1 MGEVKPRMPQAMML
15 HRERY
20 DATAAQAGRTVH
32 DAEMLRFSARQEMQA
47 GTWTQR
53 VLNRLG
59 PIKSMN
65 GRERLRATLNRMGFE
80 LR

>member
-1 MGEVKPRMPQAMML
+1 MFIANI
-15 HRERY
+15 
-20 DATAAQAGRTVH
+20 H
-32 DAEMLRFSARQEMQA
+32 DAEMMRFSARQEMQA

-65 GRERLRATLNRMGFE
+65 GRERLRDALNRMGFGI
-80 LR
+80 R

>member
-1 MGEVKPRMPQAMML
+1 ML
-15 HRERY
+15 HHERY
-20 DATAAQAGRTVH
+20 DASQADRHRAAH
-32 DAEMLRFSARQEMQA
+32 DAEMMRFTARQEMQA

-65 GRERLRATLNRMGFE
+65 GRERLRDALNRMGFGI
-80 LR
+80 R